1 MQGKM
6 NASLS
11 PVEVPKEGDFHLIP
25 GIGPGIEQ
33 RLHAAG
39 IVTFDQLARLSPEEI
54 TAALHGLVGITPE
67 RIQEQN
73 WCSAA
78 ARLAEP
84 MTPATPPADPTAP
97 GERQHYET
105 FHLELLM
112 DESCTVRRT
121 RLKNLQ
127 TNAPFVSARW
137 DPDRM
142 IDWIAEQ
149 IRLAS
154 PGADAAPEV
163 SPTPEAAPQAAEPP
177 AARKERLPWR
187 GELIF
192 NEVQLFN
199 AGNMQPGRLFTA
211 NQPIEIR
218 LWLHLALA
226 LPPAQ
231 KTVICRVDAQAHRL
245 GSDVNQ
251 HIGHLEIQISAA
263 AEIPI
268 AIPTAGL
275 PVGAYHLE
283 VQAMFFDPEDV
294 GAVSPLLAAYS
305 DIGLIQVIP

>member
-1 MQGKM
+1 MQGRT

-11 PVEVPKEGDFHLIP
+11 PVEVPKEGEFHSIP

-39 IVTFDQLARLSPEEI
+39 IATFDQLARLSPEEI

-67 RIQEQN
+67 RIHEQD
-73 WCSAA
+73 WCGAA
-78 ARLAEP
+78 ARLAEQ
-84 MTPATPPADPTAP
+84 MTPATPPADPTPP

-112 DESCTVRRT
+112 DEGRTVRRT
-121 RLKNLQ
+121 RLVHVQ
-127 TNAPFVSARW
+127 TNETLVWASW
-137 DPDRM
+137 DAERVV
-142 IDWIAEQ
+142 DWIGEQ
-149 IRLAS
+149 IRLAP
-154 PGADAAPEV
+154 PGADAAPEAF
-163 SPTPEAAPQAAEPP
+163 PTPKAAPQAAEPP

-187 GELIF
+187 GELTF

-211 NQPIEIR
+211 NQPIEMR
-218 LWLHLALA
+218 LWLHLALPQ
-226 LPPAQ
+226 PPAQ
-231 KTVICRVDAQAHRL
+231 KTVICRVDVQAHRL

-263 AEIPI
+263 TEIPI

-275 PVGAYHLE
+275 PIGAYHLE